1 MSSHFSETVFTNSFV
16 SNFSARTVKEEDRC
30 VTTVCC
36 LTFFLEKERE
46 KLRERMFVGE
56 CVCLCEKKT
65 PSRDRI
71 RRKKRDQRDRRDVKR
86 TAAARLTDIYAERER
101 EQKKYL
107 SFSPRFARF
116 KFKKIKKKIP
126 LARRE
131 RTNLLH
137 HRRNLRALLERGLSR
152 GSSGRWRF
160 RHRERLESN
169 RRHFFCVFCVFCV
182 L

>member
-1 MSSHFSETVFTNSFV
+1 MVG
-16 SNFSARTVKEEDRC
+16 
-30 VTTVCC
+30 
-36 LTFFLEKERE
+36 
-46 KLRERMFVGE
+46 GE

-65 PSRDRI
+65 PSRDRM
-71 RRKKRDQRDRRDVKR
+71 RRKKRDQRDRRDLKR

-107 SFSPRFARF
+107 SFFPALCAFQIQKDQK
-116 KFKKIKKKIP
+116 KFHS
-126 LARRE
+126 RRE

-169 RRHFFCVFCVFCV
+169 RRHFFCVCFVCFVCCKFITPLYDASFFFSPNGGARFCHSKLSFCFIV
-182 L
+182 QLTD